1 MDFMKTLLL
10 YMTLTFA
17 TSVQS
22 TSAPVL
28 TPTPTPEPT
37 PTAIV
42 ETVIPTEALTEITP
56 APAATERPKDS
67 NASGPVLTPNKSY
80 RTLNQKTAGAPV
92 KRVQERLIE
101 LGYLK
106 DGADGVYGTKTK
118 NAVKEFQKYNGL
130 PADGVAGKLTQTYL
144 FEDPNVKAKPGA
156 VTSTPATA
164 ANDSAAT
171 PGPTAEPTPSP
182 TPAITPSGTYR
193 TLKLNARGNQ
203 VKKVQE
209 RLIELGY
216 LKDNADGVYG
226 GKTRN
231 AVMAFQKNNGLKA
244 DGAAGK
250 ETQLWLFDHPDAK
263 KADGTFV
270 GPVATAT
277 PAVTEAPTPTE
288 APAETEEP
296 APNEAPAE
304 TEEPAPTEVP
314 AETEEP
320 APTETPAETDAPATT
335 EPTAEPEVTAE
346 PELTEAP
353 TEAPAE
359 PTAVP
364 EPEGPITTEAP
375 EELIE
380 SVELDETEADQ
391 PLPLEGNVALN
402 ANGDPLSWIDVED
415 GTNVRKTPRL
425 WMRNGEIW
433 ISLDDLVS
441 AVDSWTMTDENGT
454 MILEAE
460 GYIIVFMEEDHGKF
474 VLVDGNEIA
483 MKADDVLFSV
493 DGHPIKIDFLTTILN
508 AETEWD
514 DEENTLLIHTVDHD
528 AANAAD

>member
-22 TSAPVL
+22 TTAPVL
-28 TPTPTPEPT
+28 TPAPTPEPT

-42 ETVIPTEALTEITP
+42 ETAIPTEVLTEITP
-56 APAATERPKDS
+56 APVATERPSDT
-67 NASGPVLTPNKSY
+67 NASSPVLTPNKSY

-92 KRVQERLIE
+92 KKVQERLIE

-156 VTSTPATA
+156 VTPTPAAA
-164 ANDSAAT
+164 ANEPAAT
-171 PGPTAEPTPSP
+171 PGPTAKPTPSP

-231 AVMAFQKNNGLKA
+231 AVMAFQKKNGLKA

-263 KADGTFV
+263 KADGTLV
-270 GPVATAT
+270 GPSVTEAPSVTDTPAPT
-277 PAVTEAPTPTE
+277 EAPAVTEVPTPTE
-288 APAETEEP
+288 APAETE
-296 APNEAPAE
+296 
-304 TEEPAPTEVP
+304 
-314 AETEEP
+314 
-320 APTETPAETDAPATT
+320 APATT
-335 EPTAEPEVTAE
+335 EPSAEPEVTAE
-346 PELTEAP
+346 PEPTEALTEVPTEAPTEAPTQAP

-380 SVELDETEADQ
+380 SVELEETEADQ
-391 PLPLEGNVALN
+391 PLPLDGNVALN

-460 GYIIVFMEEDHGKF
+460 GYIIVFMEEDQGKF

-483 MKADDVLFSV
+483 MQADDVLFTV
-493 DGHPIKIDFLTTILN
+493 DGHPIKIDFLMTILN

-514 DEENTLLIHTVDHD
+514 DEENTLLIQTVDHD